1 MTTKIKIGIVGSR
14 EYTDNRKIKDLI
26 FDIKNKYGDE
36 VEIVSGGQR
45 DGADGYAKKYALQF
59 NMDYVEFPPSHY
71 SHNMHCKLPASNYNK
86 SDYVSNYFKR
96 NKQIAE
102 YSNIIVAFM
111 PEGVESR
118 GTMDTIRHAE
128 KLKKLVKIIN

>member
-1 MTTKIKIGIVGSR
+1 MKVAIVGSR
-14 EYTDNRKIKDLI
+14 KYTNRRKIQEFVFKLKERWGEDL
-26 FDIKNKYGDE
+26 E
-36 VEIVSGGQR
+36 VVSGGQR

-59 NMDYVEFPPSHY
+59 NMNYVEFPPSHY

-86 SDYVSNYFKR
+86 PYYVSNYFKR

-118 GTMDTIRHAE
+118 GTMDTIKHAE